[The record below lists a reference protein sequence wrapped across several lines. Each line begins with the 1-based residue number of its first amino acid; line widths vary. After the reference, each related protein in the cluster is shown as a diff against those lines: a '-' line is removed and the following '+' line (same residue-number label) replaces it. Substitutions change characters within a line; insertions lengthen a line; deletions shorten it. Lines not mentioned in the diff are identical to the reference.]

1 MFGNPS
7 YPTYQA
13 FLGLGIAAAIALL
26 LMPWWIKLLKVEG
39 IGQQVRAD
47 GPKRHLVKQGTPTM
61 GGVVILVAIS
71 LTCLLMGK
79 LTTELV
85 LVLLATL
92 ATGVLG
98 LIDDLTSVTHGRSL
112 GLTPHAKMI
121 GLTII
126 CVTFTV
132 LAVNWCGVAPEI
144 RFPGGLTIDLGVL
157 STTICGLSFPWLYI
171 VFCWLMIA
179 GLSNAVNLTDGLDG
193 LAGGTSMIAMLA
205 MAAMAFL
212 HGDVNLSIFCTA
224 CAGACLGFL
233 WFNCYPASIFMG
245 DTGSLALGAAFACTS
260 IMTNTEVVSLIIG
273 GLFIVETLSVM
284 IQVVYFHFTHKRV
297 FLMAPIHHHFEKKG
311 WAETKVVIRFWIIA
325 AAFGAVGLAL
335 FFQLGEWSFM
345 PLADVF
351 SLLVLG
357 QGKSGLDV
365 ARWALAHPERVSAVT
380 VYGGGTSEPND
391 ATRALEAAGASFVY
405 GTEQVEGAYD
415 VCVTCPGISEFSGFF
430 KAGREHAAQ
439 IMGEPEFAYRLSPD
453 NWIAITGTNGKTT
466 TTSLTDYLLKAAGE
480 ASVAVGNIG
489 EPPVNEIDGRA
500 HNEWFVAEL
509 SSYQIAT
516 TTELHPR
523 VAVLL
528 NITPDHLG
536 WHKSHKNYALAK
548 VKLFDNMVD
557 DDLVVVDVE
566 DAGIHEFDE
575 YIYTPGRRICKV
587 AFDEP
592 EGEDAAFVRDGKMIV
607 RLKGVETPL
616 IATSELKISGHHNVI
631 NALCAATAALAV
643 GADVDGVC
651 RGLASFQPLE
661 HRVEPCG
668 EIDGVRYVNDSKA
681 TNTDAVEKALT
692 AFPDDDVILLLGGHD
707 KGTPLTDFARVVM
720 DNVRSVVC
728 FGDARERFTAA
739 MDEADVDGDVDIAQA
754 DDLRDAVDVARSL
767 SSRGDVILLS
777 PACSSFD
784 EFSGYEERG
793 RVFKDYVAQLAA
805 TAKSQME

>member
-1 MFGNPS
+1 
-7 YPTYQA
+7 
-13 FLGLGIAAAIALL
+13 
-26 LMPWWIKLLKVEG
+26 
-39 IGQQVRAD
+39 
-47 GPKRHLVKQGTPTM
+47 
-61 GGVVILVAIS
+61 
-71 LTCLLMGK
+71 
-79 LTTELV
+79 
-85 LVLLATL
+85 
-92 ATGVLG
+92 
-98 LIDDLTSVTHGRSL
+98 
-112 GLTPHAKMI
+112 
-121 GLTII
+121 
-126 CVTFTV
+126 
-132 LAVNWCGVAPEI
+132 
-144 RFPGGLTIDLGVL
+144 
-157 STTICGLSFPWLYI
+157 
-171 VFCWLMIA
+171 
-179 GLSNAVNLTDGLDG
+179 
-193 LAGGTSMIAMLA
+193 
-205 MAAMAFL
+205 
-212 HGDVNLSIFCTA
+212 
-224 CAGACLGFL
+224 
-233 WFNCYPASIFMG
+233 
-245 DTGSLALGAAFACTS
+245 
-260 IMTNTEVVSLIIG
+260 
-273 GLFIVETLSVM
+273 
-284 IQVVYFHFTHKRV
+284 
-297 FLMAPIHHHFEKKG
+297 
-311 WAETKVVIRFWIIA
+311 
-325 AAFGAVGLAL
+325 
-335 FFQLGEWSFM
+335 M

-391 ATRALEAAGASFVY
+391 ATRALEAAGAAFVY
-405 GTEQVEGAYD
+405 GTEQVEGVYD

-536 WHKSHKNYALAK
+536 WHKSHK
-548 VKLFDNMVD
+548 
-557 DDLVVVDVE
+557 
-566 DAGIHEFDE
+566 FDE

-805 TAKSQME
+805 AAKSQME